1 MSESDSTKVYNN
13 YVRANL
19 PNGMSYDTG
28 TGLYDINNH
37 SFFTFK
43 NSNWYYKY
51 ISKYGYS
58 ASSEKPSGSAY
69 SVIGFEPALVFD
81 FKNNYYRK
89 SATDST
95 FAASMTHTA
104 SSNATMFD
112 SDGLL
117 KWRPHNIITQ
127 SNTFSTWTK
136 NYSYVVANNAV
147 GPNGTANTAS
157 TVNFAG
163 TTSNLYNLSTVAVTQ
178 GDKITLAAWVR
189 SDTITS
195 LTLSINGRT
204 QTPNNVPFANRA
216 VTSTWTL
223 VTFEASVQAT
233 DTGLYFIFGHTG
245 SNAQNTQIGAL
256 EMYGAHMYRSDLGG
270 MVNNPETGD
279 SYVPTTTTAVY
290 GPRVGHHIYDGSAWV
305 KEGILHE
312 SEARTNLFRHSNGV
326 GTSFISARSSVT
338 AAAGTSPSGLSDA
351 WRWTNTSPNALLYQS
366 NSYGVGNYT
375 VSAWVKSNG
384 AGKDGFR
391 FWGQDTQTSSGF
403 TATSEWVRYSFTF
416 TVTSAASG
424 NGGMA
429 YALGTNDVDLLVYG
443 LQLESGST
451 GSSYIPTAGSAA
463 TRSADLLTVPAANLP
478 YDNTNMSIQMEGKM
492 TYADNSLSFEVEPYR
507 WQLSYNNYI
516 SSNVSTLTGRTGKAV
531 FNQRQSTSGLDSVA
545 GADTSYSPDVNVPF
559 NLASRHGSTFI
570 NGAHEGTLLTAN
582 TTPTT
587 LPDLSSTNLILGD
600 TFMGTIGQFRMWSDD
615 LTGAGIAEA
624 ST

>member
-28 TGLYDINNH
+28 TGIYDINNH

-195 LTLSINGRT
+195 LTISINGRT
-204 QTPNNVPFANRA
+204 QTPNNVPFANKA

-245 SNAQNTQIGAL
+245 SNAQNNQIGDL
-256 EMYGAHMYRSDLGG
+256 EIYGAHMYRSDLGG
-270 MVNNPETGD
+270 MVNNPDTGD
-279 SYVPTTTTAVY
+279 SYVPTTTAAVY
-290 GPRVGHHIYDGSAWV
+290 GSRVGHHIYNGTAWV
-305 KEGILHE
+305 NEGILHE
-312 SEARTNLFRHSNGV
+312 SEARTNLFLQSNGF
-326 GTSFISARSSVT
+326 GTSWNATRSSVT

-351 WRWTNTSPNALLYQS
+351 WRWTNTSTNALFFQP
-366 NSYGVGNYT
+366 NSYVVGTHT

-391 FWGQDTQTSSGF
+391 LWGQNTKASSDF

-416 TVTSAASG
+416 TITSAGAG
-424 NGGMA
+424 NGGLA
-429 YALGTNDVDLLVYG
+429 YALGTNDVDVLVYG
-443 LQLESGST
+443 LQLEAGST
-451 GSSYIPTAGSAA
+451 PSSYISTSGSAA

-478 YDNTNMSIQMEGKM
+478 YSSTNMSIQMAGKM
-492 TYADNSLSFEVEPYR
+492 TYADTDGDNGKFFSWHLDNSNNIYSMLSTY
-507 WQLSYNNYI
+507 QA
-516 SSNVSTLTGRTGKAV
+516 RTGAIYWVQESGNVLDAV
-531 FNQRQSTSGLDSVA
+531 TGPN
-545 GADTSYSPDVNVPF
+545 TSYSPDTNVPF
-559 NLASRHGSTFI
+559 NFASRHGSTFL
-570 NGAHEGTLLTAN
+570 NGAIDGTALTAN
-582 TTPTT
+582 TTPTA
-587 LPDLSSTNLILGD
+587 LPNLSSTNLILGD